1 MHFWCRLFPMSTDG
15 QAWSSGG
22 EGQKDLDASCSLF
35 RLRMIRCKDCSQ
47 LWRAQRER
55 SGREKSPQQLMH
67 PSPAQQLITGWLS
80 RALSLCWHPPVWG
93 LRGVTSVTMCSAFV
107 LCGNKTVLHVSNLR
121 IVVFI
126 SQCLM
131 TPFCRSWSI
140 DWTLNR
146 FSTLSTLIPSEWF
159 LIATLNDMLLMSCK
173 SHVLVGWS
181 RHKRSNTLRKT

>member
-15 QAWSSGG
+15 QAWRWRTKRSWCKLQSISPPNDSLQGLQPAVTSAEREEW
-22 EGQKDLDASCSLF
+22 EGIVAPAVDA
-35 RLRMIRCKDCSQ
+35 
-47 LWRAQRER
+47 
-55 SGREKSPQQLMH
+55 PQ
-67 PSPAQQLITGWLS
+67 PQQLITGWLS

-107 LCGNKTVLHVSNLR
+107 LCGNKTVLHASNLR

-140 DWTLNR
+140 DGTLNR
-146 FSTLSTLIPSEWF
+146 FSTLSTLTPSEWF
-159 LIATLNDMLLMSCK
+159 LIATLNDMFLMSCK